1 MVPTPVSKIWLVFR
15 HGYEYVF
22 MHGETSM
29 LTVTLSPTAITLF
42 NQCHVK
48 ADDLSKQAA
57 EWAQFIN
64 RTSGIV
70 DLNTESNDLSAFC
83 QYYFQNEAL
92 EKRVC

>member
-1 MVPTPVSKIWLVFR
+1 
-15 HGYEYVF
+15 

-48 ADDLSKQAA
+48 ADDLAKQAA

-70 DLNTESNDLSAFC
+70 DLNTESNDLSEFC
-83 QYYFQNEAL
+83 QYYFQNKAL